1 MKSKALIMATFLAVS
16 APLYVHAGDK
26 HDKDLIKSLN
36 LQGDK
41 ADQVEDVVKRY
52 HDQAEKVKD
61 NAKDQLGDL
70 RDQKD
75 EQIKALLSDAEYK
88 RYESMKDAKKEM
100 KEEWAEK
107 CGKDKDDK
115 WLGLAE

>member
-1 MKSKALIMATFLAVS
+1 MNMKSKALIMATFLAVS
-16 APLYVHAGDK
+16 APLCVHAGDK

-41 ADQVEDVVKRY
+41 ADRVEDVVKSY
-52 HDQAEKVKD
+52 HDQAEKIKD

-75 EQIKALLSDAEYK
+75 KEIKAILSDAEYK
-88 RYESMKDAKKEM
+88 RYESLQDAKEPLVKS
-100 KEEWAEK
+100 KN
-107 CGKDKDDK
+107 
-115 WLGLAE
+115 LA

>member
-16 APLYVHAGDK
+16 APLCAHAGDK

-36 LQGDK
+36 LQGDR
-41 ADQVEDVVKRY
+41 ADKVEDVVKRY
-52 HDQAEKVKD
+52 HDQAEKIKD

-75 EQIKALLSDAEYK
+75 EQIKAILSDAEYK
-88 RYESMKDAKKEM
+88 RYESLQDAKKEM
-100 KEEWAEK
+100 KKEWAEK
-107 CGKDKDDK
+107 CGKDKDGK
-115 WLGLAE
+115 WFGWAD